1 MVTRDWVEDLQLEFN
16 LCTGLDPEQGST
28 QLIRLMRQ
36 HGVEFL
42 KTSIYVTENSSTP
55 KTLWYLVHIAHDL
68 LQLDAL
74 THPKYQ
80 KGRASLGFESE
91 SLSVRIYQSASFPNL
106 SRVDPVALGL
116 LAFGRLLY
124 PDLHP
129 IYGWI
134 DEPSGNIPET
144 SEIRLHPATIYL
156 LGQLLG
162 TSVRGAIWTGFP
174 AGRAGLAGGGP
185 GRWGHFVCHHRQL
198 RGVVADGPLR
208 APGSRA
214 PAIAKVAPRTA
225 RAAGRATSHPPGIL
239 PNTDP
244 RHRALLGKGG
254 TGLNGHAPGTRVERP
269 SGKPFPFT
277 RPRPRPGSLP
287 PAGSHRA
294 RAGGSPGAQPVCVCL
309 QQSNNPLRYTDP
321 MGHCPWC
328 IAAGIVLIVLKVL
341 DYSWTALRLWPARW
355 SMSRNRRIRRL
366 RNHSMDSMIRVPQ
379 PLTECADCVIVEPA
393 RWAVHIILRQAS
405 SMAQP
410 EHPRFT
416 ASDPGLD
423 LLQRRAVSSHRFS
436 TVSLKRAR

>member
-68 LQLDAL
+68 LQPDAL
-74 THPKYQ
+74 THPEYQ

-91 SLSVRIYQSASFPNL
+91 SLSVRIYQSASFLDL

-124 PDLHP
+124 PDLRP

-144 SEIRLHPATIYL
+144 SEIVSTQLRYIFWANFWGPAYVERYGRDFL
-156 LGQLLG
+156 
-162 TSVRGAIWTGFP
+162 R
-174 AGRAGLAGGGP
+174 GRAGLAGGGP
-185 GRWGHFVCHHRQL
+185 GRWGHSVCHHRQL

-294 RAGGSPGAQPVCVCL
+294 RAGEPAGAQPVCVCL

-328 IAAGIVLIVLKVL
+328 IAAGIALIVLKVL
-341 DYSWTALRLWPARW
+341 DYSWTAYD
-355 SMSRNRRIRRL
+355 SGRRGG
-366 RNHSMDSMIRVPQ
+366 
-379 PLTECADCVIVEPA
+379 A
-393 RWAVHIILRQAS
+393 
-405 SMAQP
+405 
-410 EHPRFT
+410 
-416 ASDPGLD
+416 
-423 LLQRRAVSSHRFS
+423 
-436 TVSLKRAR
+436 